1 MAQGDFWSDR
11 NREKAQEVV
20 ARLKGLKSIVKPLED
35 VIRATDDV
43 AVMIEMAA
51 EDEGLAAEVPGEIAA
66 VGKGARR
73 PGNQV
78 AFERTLGP
86 QLGPLDD
93 QRPRRRHRRPR
104 LGRDASADVP
114 GLGQGP

>member
-51 EDEGLAAEVPGEIAA
+51 EDEGLAAEVPGEIAQLEKA
-66 VGKGARR
+66 LDDLETKS
-73 PGNQV
+73 
-78 AFERTLGP
+78 LLSGP
-86 QLGPLDD
+86 LDPNSAALDD